1 MLRESVMSQF
11 VRTLG
16 VALLAV
22 ALLDASAGLCFC
34 HRGVALPGA
43 PASSNGCCHGPDGSG
58 KTVLKG
64 ASSCCHIEAAE
75 SSATPGVSVQL
86 APPSAVFTP
95 ASLAA
100 TPAES
105 LSVAAAALPS
115 SSPPIFVL
123 RI

>member
-1 MLRESVMSQF
+1 MAV
-11 VRTLG
+11 
-16 VALLAV
+16 LAV

-43 PASSNGCCHGPDGSG
+43 PASSTGCCHGPDGSG

-75 SSATPGVSVQL
+75 SSATPAVALQL
-86 APPSAVFTP
+86 APPAAQVAPADEPSA
-95 ASLAA
+95 AA
-100 TPAES
+100 TLPVIAR
-105 LSVAAAALPS
+105 VVPS
-115 SSPPIFVL
+115 SSPPLVAL